1 MNEIAVSL
9 FQNPSTV
16 YRPIRSPLQGE
27 ESLLRPIAKDPFDH
41 QCFFRAPINY
51 LVENA
56 RILGASNL
64 ILNRDNEAALENI
77 CFNPRIADKIFDK
90 EESCHRV
97 VDGQIFFE
105 PQTTANLE
113 NAIFLGSHWNYGH
126 WLFNHLSRLYFC
138 EDLNS
143 ETIVVVSST
152 LNKRYASYLEFFGI
166 RKENIF
172 EIQPGMVL
180 EVANLMIPQM
190 PWNSLSDR
198 SAWFAPGC
206 VDFIR
211 EALGT
216 NGPSTGAADLKIFLS
231 RKKAR
236 WRRVINED
244 QLFDYVKSYGFSR
257 IDPADL
263 SVDEQID
270 IGIRTKMLI
279 SPFGANSNFLI
290 NLPTGAA
297 VMELSPPLDSMNVS
311 QYFADAAGL
320 SYQQV
325 FGSPELTSYD
335 NSQSQELAS
344 IDFNYVVEMSL
355 FKQRFHEY
363 FRIAT

>member
-16 YRPIRSPLQGE
+16 YRAMRSPREGE
-27 ESLLRPIAKDPFDH
+27 ESFLRSIAGDPFDH
-41 QCFFRAPINY
+41 QCVFRAPINY

-56 RILGASNL
+56 KILGATNL
-64 ILNRDNEAALENI
+64 ILNRNNEAALENI
-77 CFNPRIADKIFDK
+77 CFNPRVNDKIFDK
-90 EESCHRV
+90 EESCYRV
-97 VDGQIFFE
+97 VDGQVFFE
-105 PQTTANLE
+105 PQTMVNLE

-126 WLFNHLSRLYFC
+126 WIFNHLSRLYFC
-138 EDLNS
+138 EVLNS

-152 LNKRYASYLEFFGI
+152 LNKKYAKYLEFFGI
-166 RKENIF
+166 KKENIF

-190 PWNSLSDR
+190 PWNGLSDR
-198 SAWFAPGC
+198 SAWLAPGC

-211 EALGT
+211 EGLGT
-216 NGPSTGAADLKIFLS
+216 NSPLTGAADLKVFLS

-244 QLFDYVKSYGFSR
+244 QLFDYAKNYGFSR

-270 IGIRTKMLI
+270 IGKRTQMLI
-279 SPFGANSNFLI
+279 SPIGANSNFFI
-290 NLPTGAA
+290 NLPIGAN
-297 VMELSPPLDSMNVS
+297 VMELSPPMDSMNVTS
-311 QYFADAAGL
+311 YLAAAAGM
-320 SYQQV
+320 SFQQV
-325 FGSPELTSYD
+325 IGSPELPSHQ
-335 NSQSQELAS
+335 NSQPQELAS
-344 IDFNYVVEMSL
+344 IDFDYVVEMGL
-355 FKQRFHEY
+355 FKQMLHEY